1 MPEIDHSALRG
12 QHMRTEMLS
21 LREAAALLGYSE
33 RGLRRIV
40 ERSRQKSQGIRVAGP
55 MIRFFQ
61 TAASAPIHFKQE
73 WLDEFIATHTID
85 PLVRSADDPKNP
97 PKAPRHES
105 QPFTGN
111 LNELRSRHWLC

>member
-1 MPEIDHSALRG
+1 
-12 QHMRTEMLS
+12 MRTEMLS

-40 ERSRQKSQGIRVAGP
+40 DRSRQKSQGIRVAGP

-73 WLDEFIATHTID
+73 WVEEFIAAHTID
-85 PLVRSADDPKNP
+85 PLARSTNEPQRS
-97 PKAPRHES
+97 PKAPRQES